1 MKRLAWWSGKSAG
14 NAAASAT
21 ALVLFH
27 SRRTGDTVW
36 AAILGLVGLVFAVY
50 LGSVSLNPWVKCSR
64 CQGKQRLRGWMFSN
78 AHHNCPKCKGTGRQE
93 RWGHKV
99 FINRSGNKPPT

>member
-1 MKRLAWWSGKSAG
+1 MKRLAGWYGKSAG

-21 ALVLFH
+21 ALVLVH

-36 AAILGLVGLVFAVY
+36 AATLGLVGLVFAVY
-50 LGSVSLNPWVKCSR
+50 LGSLSFNPWVKCSR

-78 AHHNCPKCKGTGRQE
+78 AYHNCPKCKGTGRQE

-99 FINRSGNKPPT
+99 FINRSGQKPPM